1 MKSHHQVKTS
11 MAGRPREFDREAALQ
26 RAMLLF
32 WEQGYEGASMSA
44 LVDAL
49 GIASARIYAA
59 FGSKQALFRE
69 AVALYEQGE
78 GGFADRALA
87 QPCLKSAV
95 RGMLDDAITTY
106 TQSGRPGGCL
116 VVSAASSTSPDGA
129 DVQQWLCEHRRQR
142 TQSII
147 DRLHR
152 AQESGELGEDAD
164 VRALGDFYATFLHGI
179 SIQARDGVAPERLRQ
194 SVEVALSLLP
204 TRLPGPEQTP
214 DLTGP

>member
-1 MKSHHQVKTS
+1 

-32 WEQGYEGASMSA
+32 WEQGYEGTSMSA
-44 LVDAL
+44 LVAAL

-69 AVALYEQGE
+69 AVALYESGE
-78 GGFADRALA
+78 GGFADCALA
-87 QPCLKSAV
+87 QTGLRSAI
-95 RGMLDDAITTY
+95 RDMLEDAITTY

-129 DVQQWLCEHRRQR
+129 EVQQWLREHRRQR

-152 AQESGELGEDAD
+152 GQGSGELGEDAD
-164 VRALGDFYATFLHGI
+164 VQALGDFYATFLHGI

-204 TRLPGPEQTP
+204 TRPSSPEQTP
-214 DLTGP
+214 DPAGA

>member
-1 MKSHHQVKTS
+1 
-11 MAGRPREFDREAALQ
+11 MAGRPREFDRGAALQ

-32 WEQGYEGASMSA
+32 WEQGYEGTSMSA

-69 AVALYEQGE
+69 AVALYESGE
-78 GGFADRALA
+78 GGFADCALA
-87 QPCLKSAV
+87 QTGL
-95 RGMLDDAITTY
+95 RGAIRDMLDDAITTY
-106 TQSGRPGGCL
+106 TQADRPGGCL

-129 DVQQWLCEHRRQR
+129 EVQQWLREHRLQR

-152 AQESGELGEDAD
+152 GQENGELGEDAD
-164 VRALGDFYATFLHGI
+164 VQALGDFYATFLHGI
-179 SIQARDGVAPERLRQ
+179 SIQARDGVTSERLRQ
-194 SVEVALSLLP
+194 SVDVALSLLP
-204 TRLPGPEQTP
+204 TRPPSPEQTP
-214 DLTGP
+214 DPAGP

>member
-1 MKSHHQVKTS
+1 

-32 WEQGYEGASMSA
+32 WEQGYEGTSMSA
-44 LVDAL
+44 LVAAL

-69 AVALYEQGE
+69 AVALYESGE
-78 GGFADRALA
+78 GGFADCALA
-87 QPCLKSAV
+87 QTGLRSAI
-95 RGMLDDAITTY
+95 RDMLEDAITTY

-129 DVQQWLCEHRRQR
+129 EVQQWLREHRRKR

-152 AQESGELGEDAD
+152 GQDSGELGEDAD
-164 VRALGDFYATFLHGI
+164 VQALGDFYATFLHGI

-204 TRLPGPEQTP
+204 TRPSSPEQTP
-214 DLTGP
+214 DPAGA

>member
-1 MKSHHQVKTS
+1 

-44 LVDAL
+44 LVDTL

-204 TRLPGPEQTP
+204 TRLPSPEQTP
-214 DLTGP
+214 DPTGP

>member
-1 MKSHHQVKTS
+1 

-32 WEQGYEGASMSA
+32 WEQGYEGTSMSA
-44 LVDAL
+44 LVAAL

-69 AVALYEQGE
+69 AVALYESGE
-78 GGFADRALA
+78 GGFADCALA
-87 QPCLKSAV
+87 QTGLRSAI
-95 RGMLDDAITTY
+95 RDMLEDAITTY

-129 DVQQWLCEHRRQR
+129 EVQQWLREHRRQR

-152 AQESGELGEDAD
+152 GQDSGELGEDAD
-164 VRALGDFYATFLHGI
+164 VQALGDFYATFLHGI

-204 TRLPGPEQTP
+204 TRPSSPEQTP
-214 DLTGP
+214 DPAGA